1 MTAHRVRLKLP
12 NGAELEAEGDAEFVR
27 QERADFILRQTPLP
41 AAGAPLEPGREPRVD
56 WNAVVEA
63 RDGGLTLRG
72 KIPGGDKGGKDACL
86 VLIMAAE
93 RLLSH
98 PKPTATMLAKWL
110 RASGYPVGRMDRT
123 LQDAISQGELLSTG
137 SRRSRRY
144 ELTASGKIKALLL
157 SEQAT
162 AVVLGHRGDRRWS
175 ARAGAEAPKTQTS
188 PRRLSRKGRAK
199 PRKNSIPEQA
209 ELPENPG

>member
-1 MTAHRVRLKLP
+1 MNPHRVRLKLP

-27 QERADFILRQTPLP
+27 QERLEFVLQQTPV
-41 AAGAPLEPGREPRVD
+41 AGAAAEGSREPRVD

-63 RDGGLTLRG
+63 KSGGLTLRG

-86 VLIMAAE
+86 VLLMASD
-93 RLLSH
+93 RLLSQ
-98 PKPTATMLAKWL
+98 PKPTAAMLGKWL

-123 LQDAISQGELLSTG
+123 LQDAVSQGELLSSG

-157 SEQAT
+157 SEQMT
-162 AVVLGHRGDRRWS
+162 AAVLGRR
-175 ARAGAEAPKTQTS
+175 P
-188 PRRLSRKGRAK
+188 
-199 PRKNSIPEQA
+199 
-209 ELPENPG
+209 